1 MSNGITFH
9 TILVLSHREF
19 TIAEKES
26 TALQLL
32 VEISP
37 VDSNESISLCLL
49 MMSVKLMLGAIGVK
63 SELMMENV
71 PFL

>member
-1 MSNGITFH
+1 M
-9 TILVLSHREF
+9 LVLSHREF
-19 TIAEKES
+19 AIAEKES

-32 VEISP
+32 VEISL

-49 MMSVKLMLGAIGVK
+49 MMSVKLMLGVIGVK